1 MKIGI
6 YTDAHFSVN
15 SSILSGTTGTDYSK
29 RLDMLV
35 NSFEWMYQ
43 VFEEDGVELI
53 VNGGDLI
60 DSDLLKAR
68 EGSALAKALSYSN
81 GTPEIHILGNHEM
94 EDYTGNYSSVALLDS
109 NRSITVYDKPT
120 KINDVLSVLPYTKD
134 YDSID
139 FESIKNKVLISH
151 IDYEGMRVGGIQ
163 LTNGVNMNVVS
174 EYFDL
179 VLNGHIHT
187 PSPVGKVMN
196 IGSCV
201 GHSFS
206 DDYRLS
212 YPSIMILDT
221 YTLETKRIQNPH
233 SVLFL
238 KFDGSSLGD
247 FANSIKDYKNLP
259 NPKCVKFE
267 VPYEVRDE
275 AKEFVESILDDY
287 RIVSYR
293 IQTKITKS
301 NIMTNKEEIESVQST
316 ELGMDALVNYVNL
329 QDDDSLP
336 APKSDIVSLINSNI
350 RNEVIK

>member
-43 VFEEDGVELI
+43 VFEEEGVELI

-68 EGSALAKALSYSN
+68 EGSALAKALSYSR
-81 GTPEIHILGNHEM
+81 GVPEIHVLGNHEM
-94 EDYTGNYSSVALLDS
+94 EDYSGNYSSIALLDS

-120 KINDVLSVLPYTKD
+120 KINEVLSVLPYTKD

-139 FESIKNKVLISH
+139 FESISNKVLISH
-151 IDYEGMRVGGIQ
+151 IDYEGMRVGGYQ
-163 LTNGVNMNVVS
+163 LTNGVNINVVS
-174 EYFDL
+174 DYFDL
-179 VLNGHIHT
+179 VLNGHIHA
-187 PSPVGKVMN
+187 PSTYGKVMN

-206 DDYRLS
+206 DDYSLC

-221 YTLETKRIQNPH
+221 DTLETKRIQNPH
-233 SVLFL
+233 SVVFL
-238 KFDGSSLGD
+238 KFSGSSLGD
-247 FANSIKDYKNLP
+247 FANSITKYKSLV
-259 NPKCVKFE
+259 NPKCIKFE

-275 AKEFVESILDDY
+275 AKEYVESILDDY
-287 RIVSYR
+287 IIVSYR

-301 NIMTNKEEIESVQST
+301 NIMTNKEEIDSVQST
-316 ELGMDALVNYVNL
+316 ELGMDALINYVNL
-329 QDDDSLP
+329 QEDDSLP
-336 APKSDIVSLINSNI
+336 APKTDIVELINTKI
-350 RNEVIK
+350 REEVYQ